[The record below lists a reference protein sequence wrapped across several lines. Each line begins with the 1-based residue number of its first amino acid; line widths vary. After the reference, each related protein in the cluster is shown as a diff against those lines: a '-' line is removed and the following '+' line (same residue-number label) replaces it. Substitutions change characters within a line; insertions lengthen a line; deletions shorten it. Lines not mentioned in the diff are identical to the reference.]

1 MSVIN
6 TNVKALYTQAAMKTT
21 DRASAIAMQQLSTGK
36 RINSAKDDA
45 AGLAIATRMTQQ
57 IRSLNQAMRNAGDAV
72 SLIQTAEGATNEI
85 TNMLQRMRE
94 LSIQAI
100 NDTNA
105 TEQRGYL
112 DLEFQ
117 QLKQEIVRIADTTEW
132 NGFPV
137 LNGTTGEP
145 VGERPVYKVTSD
157 GASTDGLTYAAGAV
171 TSNTVRTVSFTGT
184 GSLAKSGSVSI
195 VIDSTTAAT
204 ATLTLADGSK
214 TTMAGVVVAGAP
226 GTITFT
232 NSALTG
238 GSGTPGTLIVGSS
251 TALVAADTFSFAVNR
266 TFTAVPAMAPNDIL
280 INDITVGASF
290 AADDTISPAGSAAG
304 SAIARAAAINLVSS
318 ATGVAAVVNTN
329 VMTGSAMGTNLT
341 ATSGTVTINGF
352 TSAPIETTANNTRES
367 RTAVVNAINAISAQT
382 GVVAID
388 SASDSQ
394 GIRLE
399 SAKGGNIELAFNS
412 LTSSA
417 TEFAARTGLKEGV
430 QVGTYSLE
438 TTVQGPLKVTTAN
451 TGDWSRAGLRPSDYS
466 ANHAVVNTAVRPIVT
481 AAGGIQSLGAGDVL
495 INGVAIR
502 AALATDDKVSN
513 TTSATSSRSASA
525 IATAAAINDSHALT
539 GVTAKANAVSTSGS
553 DTTTASSG
561 LRALFINGVQ
571 VSVTF
576 GVADELP
583 NRLINVINAINA
595 QQGQHGVLASN
606 FGTGGITLTTPD
618 GRNLSVW
625 YDSGTNA
632 SEFGLGLTGG
642 TASDSAIG
650 VTGIATASSSSST
663 ATTLYGSISL
673 TADPAPV
680 QPPAGAA
687 PGNGAPPPYI
697 SKTFTVEAGVNGFN
711 SEGDFKTL
719 GFQAGTFGGDVD
731 EATSKMTPPRT
742 TRMSF
747 HVGASAN
754 QTITIDL
761 ADFGKGGPITG
772 AITGDSDKTPAD
784 VKIATAEGAKNV
796 LSLLD
801 AAMDKVNG
809 ARATMGA
816 VMNRLQHVMDN
827 LSNVVVNT
835 EASRS
840 QIQDADYAAASSELS
855 RTQIMKQAATAV
867 LAQANT
873 DQQTVLKLLQ

>member
-6 TNVKALYTQAAMKTT
+6 TNVKALYTQSAMRTT

-57 IRSLNQAMRNAGDAV
+57 ISSLNQAMRNAGDAV

-94 LSIQAI
+94 LSIQAN

-105 TEQRGYL
+105 PEQRGYL

-137 LNGTTGEP
+137 LNGTAGQA

-157 GASTDGLTYAAGAV
+157 GASTAGLTYTAGAV
-171 TSNTVRTVSFTGT
+171 TASTGT
-184 GSLAKSGSVSI
+184 ASITTGIATKAGSVHIAIAASA
-195 VIDSTTAAT
+195 TTAT
-204 ATLTLADGSK
+204 ATFTLADGTSK
-214 TTMAGVVVAGAP
+214 NVTGSVSGTVVTFASSPFTSGSLVLTASTAAAGV
-226 GTITFT
+226 
-232 NSALTG
+232 
-238 GSGTPGTLIVGSS
+238 TL
-251 TALVAADTFSFAVNR
+251 DFNVNR
-266 TFTAVPAMAPNDIL
+266 AFTAVPAMAPSDIL
-280 INDITVGASF
+280 INGIAVGASL
-290 AADDTISPAGSAAG
+290 AASDTISPAGSAAG
-304 SAIARAAAINLVSS
+304 SAIARAAAINLVST
-318 ATGVAAVVNTN
+318 ATGVSAVVNTN
-329 VMTGSAMGTNLT
+329 VMTGSAMGPLLSS
-341 ATSGTVTINGF
+341 ASGTVTINGF
-352 TSAPIETTANNTRES
+352 TSAPIVTTTNNTSES
-367 RTAVVNAINAISAQT
+367 RTAVVKAINAISAQT

-388 SASDSQ
+388 SGSDNQ

-399 SAKGGNIELAFNS
+399 STADKKGVNIEVAFNS
-412 LTSSA
+412 LSSSSA
-417 TEFAARTGLKEGV
+417 EFAARTGLKEGV

-438 TTVQGPLKVTTAN
+438 TSVEGKLDVATSN
-451 TGDWSRAGLRPSDYS
+451 TGDWSRAGLRPASYTT
-466 ANHAVVNTAVRPIVT
+466 NQAVINTAERPVVT
-481 AAGGIQSLGAGDVL
+481 SAGDIQSLGAGDVV

-502 AALATDDKVSN
+502 AALPNDDKVSN

-525 IATAAAINDSHALT
+525 IATAAAINDSYALT

-553 DTTTASSG
+553 DTTVALSG
-561 LRALFINGVQ
+561 PHSLFVNGIPVT
-571 VSVTF
+571 VTF
-576 GVADELP
+576 VANEDLAV
-583 NRLINVINAINA
+583 RLNKVITAINVE
-595 QQGQHGVLASN
+595 QGPSGVVASESK
-606 FGTGGITLTTPD
+606 TGGITLTTPD

-625 YDSGTNA
+625 YDNSASMTA
-632 SEFGLGLTGG
+632 SEFGLGLSGG
-642 TASDSAIG
+642 TAATG
-650 VTGIATASSSSST
+650 VTGSAGATATFSG

-687 PGNGAPPPYI
+687 PGNGAPPPYV

-731 EATSKMTPPRT
+731 DATSKMTPPRT

-754 QTITIDL
+754 QTISIDL

-772 AITGDSDKTPAD
+772 AITGDSGKTPPD
-784 VKIATAEGAKNV
+784 VQIGTAEGAKAV
-796 LSLLD
+796 LSMLD

-816 VMNRLQHVMDN
+816 VMNRLQHVIDN

>member
-6 TNVKALYTQAAMKTT
+6 TNVKALYTQSAMRTT

-57 IRSLNQAMRNAGDAV
+57 ISSLNQAMRNAGDAI

-117 QLKQEIVRIADTTEW
+117 QLKQEIVRVAGTTEW

-137 LNGTTGEP
+137 LNGS
-145 VGERPVYKVTSD
+145 VGEAVGVRPVYKATSV
-157 GASTDGLTYAAGAV
+157 GAETDGLTYTAGEV
-171 TSNTVRTVSFTGT
+171 TNVTHAGTVSVA
-184 GSLAKSGSVSI
+184 GSLAMAGTVNI
-195 VIDSTTAAT
+195 VLTSTALAT
-204 ATLTLADGSK
+204 ATLTLTDGSE
-214 TTMAGVVVAGAP
+214 TTFTGAVVGKV
-226 GTITFT
+226 ITFEDK
-232 NSALTG
+232 ALTG
-238 GSGTPGTLIVGSS
+238 FDGDFVITSTVDFAANDGLSFSVGRAFTTVPGMES
-251 TALVAADTFSFAVNR
+251 
-266 TFTAVPAMAPNDIL
+266 NDLL
-280 INDITVGASF
+280 INGVSVGATYAS
-290 AADDTISPAGSAAG
+290 DDTISPVASATG
-304 SAIARAAAINLVSS
+304 SAIARAAAINRVTSL
-318 ATGVAAVVNTN
+318 TGVAAIVNTN
-329 VMTGSAMGTNLT
+329 VMTGSAMDTDLT
-341 ATSGTVTINGF
+341 AASGTVSINGF
-352 TSAPIETTANNTRES
+352 TSAPIVTTANNTRES
-367 RTAVVNAINAISAQT
+367 RAAVVSAINAISAQT

-388 SASDSQ
+388 SGSDNQ
-394 GIRLE
+394 GIRLQ

-412 LTSSA
+412 TGSSS
-417 TEFAARTGLKEGV
+417 TQFAARTGLKEGL

-438 TTVQGPLKVTTAN
+438 TTVEGPLNVTTTN
-451 TGDWSRAGLRPSDYS
+451 TGDWTRAGLRPSDYS
-466 ANHAVVNTAVRPIVT
+466 LNQATMNTAVRPLVT
-481 AAGGIQSLGAGDVL
+481 AAADIQNLGVGDVL

-502 AALATDDKVSN
+502 AALASDDTVS
-513 TTSATSSRSASA
+513 STSSTSSSSASA
-525 IATAAAINDSHALT
+525 IAMAAAINDSSALT
-539 GVTAKANAVSTSGS
+539 GVTATANAVSTSGS
-553 DTTTASSG
+553 DTTVLETG
-561 LRALFINGVQ
+561 LNALFVNGIE

-583 NRLINVINAINA
+583 DRLSNVINAINA
-595 QQGQHGVLASN
+595 QQGQHGVLASDS
-606 FGTGGITLTTPD
+606 GTGGITLTTPD

-625 YDSGTNA
+625 YDSAIEA
-632 SEFGLGLTGG
+632 SEFGLGNAAGI
-642 TASDSAIG
+642 SEIPG
-650 VTGIATASSSSST
+650 VSGIAAATSST
-663 ATTLYGSISL
+663 LTAATLYGTISL
-673 TADPAPV
+673 TADAAPL
-680 QPPAGAA
+680 QPPAGTA
-687 PGNGAPPPYI
+687 PGNGALPPYV
-697 SKTFTVEAGVNGFN
+697 SKAFTVDAGVNGFN
-711 SEGDFKTL
+711 TEGDFKAL

-754 QTITIDL
+754 QTISIDL
-761 ADFGKGGPITG
+761 ADFGKDGPITG
-772 AITGDSDKTPAD
+772 AITGDSDKLVPD
-784 VKIATAEGAKNV
+784 VQIATAAGATAV
-796 LSLLD
+796 LTLLD

-816 VMNRLQHVMDN
+816 VMNRLQHVIDN

>member
-1 MSVIN
+1 IN
-6 TNVKALYTQAAMKTT
+6 TNVKALYTQSAMRTT
-21 DRASAIAMQQLSTGK
+21 DRASAIAMQQLSTGL

-57 IRSLNQAMRNAGDAV
+57 ISSLNQAMRNAGDAV

-94 LSIQAI
+94 LSIQSL

-137 LNGTTGEP
+137 LNGTAGQP

-157 GASTDGLTYAAGAV
+157 GASTAGLTYTAGAL
-171 TSNTVRTVSFTGT
+171 TSTNAGVVSMT
-184 GSLAKSGSVSI
+184 GSLAKSGTVSI
-195 VIDSTTAAT
+195 VVGSATAAT
-204 ATLTLADGSK
+204 ATLTLSDGSK
-214 TTMAGVVVAGAP
+214 STIAGVVDATNK
-226 GTITFT
+226 TITFAST
-232 NSALTG
+232 ALTG
-238 GSGTPGTLIVGSS
+238 GTGSLVFTSTTTAFDTPNTL
-251 TALVAADTFSFAVNR
+251 SFAVNR
-266 TFTAVPAMAPNDIL
+266 AFTAVPAMASSDIL
-280 INDITVGASF
+280 INGVAVGASL
-290 AADDTISPAGSAAG
+290 AADDKISPSSSAAG
-304 SAIARAAAINLVSS
+304 SAIARAAAINLVST
-318 ATGVAAVVNTN
+318 ATGVSAVVNTN
-329 VMTGSAMGTNLT
+329 VMTGSAMGPILS
-341 ATSGTVTINGF
+341 AASGTVTINGF
-352 TSAPIETTANNTRES
+352 TSAPIVTTASNTRES
-367 RTAVVNAINAISAQT
+367 RTNVVNAINAISAQT

-388 SASDSQ
+388 SGSDNQ

-399 SAKGGNIELAFNS
+399 STLEKKGVNIEVAFNS
-412 LTSSA
+412 LNSSSA
-417 TEFAARTGLKEGV
+417 EFAARTGLKEGL

-438 TTVQGPLKVTTAN
+438 TTVDGALDITSAS
-451 TGDWSRAGLRPSDYS
+451 TGDWTRAGLRPASYT
-466 ANHAVVNTAVRPIVT
+466 ANQAVINTTVRPIVAT
-481 AAGGIQSLGAGDVL
+481 AGDIQSLGAGDVV

-502 AALATDDKVSN
+502 AALTSDDKVSN

-525 IATAAAINDSHALT
+525 IATAAAINDSYALT

-553 DTTTASSG
+553 DTTTATSG
-561 LRALFINGVQ
+561 LHALFINGIQ

-576 GVADELP
+576 GVGDELP
-583 NRLINVINAINA
+583 DRLSNVINSINA
-595 QQGQHGVLASN
+595 QQGQHGVLASKS
-606 FGTGGITLTTPD
+606 GTGGITLTTPD

-632 SEFGLGLTGG
+632 SEFGLGLSGG
-642 TASDSAIG
+642 TVSDSASG
-650 VTGIATASSSSST
+650 VTGIASATAASST
-663 ATTLYGSISL
+663 ATTLYGSVSL

-687 PGNGAPPPYI
+687 PGNGAPPPYV
-697 SKTFTVEAGVNGFN
+697 SKTFTVEAGTNGFKEN
-711 SEGDFKTL
+711 EGDFQTL

-731 EATSKMTPPRT
+731 EATTKMTPPRT

-754 QTITIDL
+754 QIISIDL

-772 AITGDSDKTPAD
+772 AITGDSNKTPAD
-784 VKIATAEGAKNV
+784 VQIGTAEGAKAV
-796 LSLLD
+796 LSMLD

-816 VMNRLQHVMDN
+816 VMNRLQHVIDN